1 MLAAISSIAIAM
13 VVILDV
19 IGSVEAAMLFMVFD
33 TSSVADVTVEDCYL
47 LFPSRHPGLVRNE
60 RGSQLELLLL
70 QKDCYNRRVSRSP
83 TQSISATRREE
94 PMNESQFIGCIVG
107 LAVGDA
113 LGYPAEFRSRA
124 QLLEEIGPDGITDF
138 VALGDWRFSRPE
150 FVGTEHPPGTF
161 TDDTQMT
168 VALAEA
174 LLAAE
179 PCDLDTLM
187 QAVAERFVEW
197 SQSEKNNRAPGNAC
211 MRGCRE
217 LASGVDWRSAGDPNS
232 KGCGSAMRVAPI
244 GLLYDDLDQVAEVA
258 RASSLLTHGHPA
270 ALEAAAAAALLVALA
285 LQGRSPEEMFA
296 EVDRRCSHRSDD
308 FREVWQRVPHVVSQ
322 SPEAVLV
329 NGVLGESWVGDEA
342 VASAMYCFWRSPDDY
357 ERTVL
362 AAVNTDG
369 DSDSIATIA
378 GSISAARLG
387 MEAIPQRWRRRVEDS
402 DYLHELGRRLWKAWN
417 DESPEREN

>member
-1 MLAAISSIAIAM
+1 MPYTRSIP
-13 VVILDV
+13 
-19 IGSVEAAMLFMVFD
+19 
-33 TSSVADVTVEDCYL
+33 VTRQED
-47 LFPSRHPGLVRNE
+47 PV
-60 RGSQLELLLL
+60 
-70 QKDCYNRRVSRSP
+70 
-83 TQSISATRREE
+83 
-94 PMNESQFIGCIVG
+94 NESQFIGCIVG

-124 QLLEEIGPDGITDF
+124 QLLSEIGPEGITEF
-138 VALGDWRFSRPE
+138 VALDDRRFSRPE

-187 QAVAERFVEW
+187 PAVAERFVEW
-197 SQSEKNNRAPGNAC
+197 SQSEKNDRAPGNAC
-211 MRGCRE
+211 MRGCHR
-217 LASGVDWRSAGDPNS
+217 LSSGVDWRSAGDPNS

-244 GLLYDDLDQVAEVA
+244 GLFYDDLDQVVEVA
-258 RASSLLTHGHPA
+258 HASSLLTHGHPA
-270 ALEAAAAAALLVALA
+270 ALASAAAAALLGAMA
-285 LQGRSPEEMFA
+285 LQGISPEEMFA
-296 EVDRRCSHRSDD
+296 EVDRRCSPQSDD

-322 SPEAVLV
+322 PPESVLV

-357 ERTVL
+357 QRTVL
-362 AAVNTDG
+362 TAVNTDG

-387 MEAIPQRWRRRVEDS
+387 IDAIPSRWRKGVEDS
-402 DYLHELGRRLWKAWN
+402 EYLHELGRRLWKARN
-417 DESPEREN
+417 PERFQARQGR